1 MWIDNVDECISLFQ
15 KQYRQEVT
23 CCCSKIFVSMFQ
35 EMLFKYYKQNDI
47 PVTRGL
53 FYTPQ

>member
-1 MWIDNVDECISLFQ
+1 MWIDNVDERISLFQ